1 MSMRRQTAPVEPAP
15 TLAPPVFDMRLTR
28 AIVAPQRATF
38 KKRLARTPPPDLG
51 ASDSEAGEI
60 RESRA
65 VFNGVDVSGQYAYAP
80 MPLDAFAELALGR
93 SPEASRRP
101 DTSYLTEGASYFE
114 RPSSES

>member
-1 MSMRRQTAPVEPAP
+1 MKLR
-15 TLAPPVFDMRLTR
+15 R
-28 AIVAPQRATF
+28 AIVVPSPATF
-38 KKRLARTPPPDLG
+38 KKRQVQTPPPELG
-51 ASDSEAGEI
+51 ASDSEAAEL

-65 VFNGVDVSGQYAYAP
+65 VFNGVDVGGHYAYAP
-80 MPLDAFAELALGR
+80 MPLDAFAQLALGR